1 MTQWAHQRYL
11 AHQVLTASPE
21 RLVTMLYDGI
31 VADLGRASSAIAA
44 GDSYAC
50 NEALVRAQSIVLELQ
65 RSLRTDVWDGADQLL
80 AVYHFLYS
88 RLVVANVK
96 KDAAVVAECLALVQP
111 LQQAWHR
118 AYVAVGES
126 RQAVAAS

>member
-1 MTQWAHQRYL
+1 MSQWAHKRYF

-31 VADLGRASSAIAA
+31 VSDLGRASSAIAA
-44 GDSYAC
+44 GDHYAC

-65 RSLRTDVWDGADQLL
+65 RTLRTDVWAGADRLL
-80 AVYHFLYS
+80 AVYHFLYA

-96 KDAAVVAECLALVQP
+96 KDVAVVAECLALVEP
-111 LQQAWHR
+111 LQRAWHQ
-118 AYVAVGES
+118 AYLAVGES
-126 RQAVAAS
+126 RQVVAAS